1 VATNNST
8 ISLRDSVVA
17 VTGASGFIG
26 RHLVS
31 RLCDL
36 KAEVHGFARSES
48 SFRHQRYRD
57 VTLDLTE
64 YDAVRETF
72 GALKP
77 DFVFHLA
84 SHVMGA
90 PDFQH
95 VIPAFRAN
103 LTACVHVLSACAEND
118 VAKGRIVLSGSLV
131 EPPPEQMETVPSS
144 PYAAAKWAA
153 SSYARMFHALY
164 GLPTAIARVF
174 MVYGPAQR
182 DESKL
187 VPYFVKTLL
196 SGKTPKLTSGTR
208 LIDWVYV
215 SDVVD
220 GFIAIATTPG
230 VEGDSIDL
238 GSGQLIA
245 TRDFVTKIC
254 ELMGTPLRPEIGTLP
269 DRPMEPV
276 FKADVETSFNKI
288 GWRPKTSLD
297 QGLTEVIDY
306 YRRRG

>member
-1 VATNNST
+1 MPG

-26 RHLVS
+26 GHLVD
-31 RLCDL
+31 RLCNLGAD
-36 KAEVHGFARSES
+36 VYGIARSES
-48 SFRHQRYRD
+48 SFSHERYHP
-57 VTLDLTE
+57 VALDLVR
-64 YDAVRETF
+64 YNAVKRTL

-77 DFVFHLA
+77 DFIFHLA
-84 SHVMGA
+84 SYVMGA
-90 PDFQH
+90 PDLRH

-103 LTACVHVLSACAEND
+103 LASCVHVLSACAEKD
-118 VAKGRIVLSGSLV
+118 VAKHRIVLTGSLV
-131 EPPPEQMETVPSS
+131 EPPPEYMEIVPSS

-164 GLPTAIARVF
+164 DLPTTIARVF

-196 SGKTPKLTSGTR
+196 AGRSPKLTSGTR
-208 LIDWVYV
+208 LIDWIYV

-230 VEGDSIDL
+230 IEGQSIDL

-245 TRDFVTKIC
+245 TRDFVTKIA
-254 ELMGTPLRPEIGTLP
+254 ELVGTPLRPEIGTLP

-276 FKADVETSFNKI
+276 FRADVEMSFRKV
-288 GWRPKTSLD
+288 GWRPRTSLE
-297 QGLTEVIDY
+297 QGLTEVIRY
-306 YRRRG
+306 YRRRVP

>member
-1 VATNNST
+1 V
-8 ISLRDSVVA
+8 

-26 RHLVS
+26 RHLVA

-36 KAEVHGFARSES
+36 GADVHGIARSDS
-48 SFRHQRYRD
+48 SFEHNRYRSIS
-57 VTLDLTE
+57 LDL
-64 YDAVRETF
+64 VRYNSVKRTF

-90 PDFQH
+90 PDLQH

-118 VAKGRIVLSGSLV
+118 VAKHRIVLTGSLV
-131 EPPPEQMETVPSS
+131 EPPPDRMEMVPSS

-164 GLPTAIARVF
+164 DLPTAIARVF

-196 SGKTPKLTSGTR
+196 AGDRPKLTSGTR

-230 VEGDSIDL
+230 IEGDSIDL

-245 TRDFVTKIC
+245 TRDFATKIC
-254 ELMGTPLRPEIGTLP
+254 EVMGTSLRPEIGTLP

-276 FKADVETSFNKI
+276 FQADVERSFKKI
-288 GWRPKTSLD
+288 GWRPKTSLEH
-297 QGLTEVIDY
+297 GLSEVIDY
-306 YRRRG
+306 YRRRIS

>member
-1 VATNNST
+1 MATNNSS

-36 KAEVHGFARSES
+36 KAEVHGFARSET
-48 SFRHQRYRD
+48 SFHHQRYRN

-64 YDAVRETF
+64 YDAVKRAF

-131 EPPPEQMETVPSS
+131 EPPPERMETVPSS

-153 SSYARMFHALY
+153 SGYARMFHALY

-196 SGKTPKLTSGTR
+196 SGETPKLTSGTR

-254 ELMGTPLRPEIGTLP
+254 EVMGTPLRPEIGTLP

-306 YRRRG
+306 YRRRT